1 MQDIHKSTQHSTW
14 CVVSIL
20 KILVIAIS
28 GNAVAATWQ
37 AGVTAISLYLG
48 DNLQLITVEYL

>member
-1 MQDIHKSTQHSTW
+1 MQDIHKSTRHGTW
-14 CVVSIL
+14 YVVSIL

-37 AGVTAISLYLG
+37 
-48 DNLQLITVEYL
+48 E